1 MRILGRTLQ
10 LFGLV
15 VLPLSMVLEL
25 SKLLGRD
32 FGVSDMVIMLVAGT
46 AAFLMG
52 RIIEGYARG

>member
-10 LFGLV
+10 LFGLAI
-15 VLPLSMVLEL
+15 LPLSMVLEL

>member
-1 MRILGRTLQ
+1 MRIFGRTLQ
-10 LFGLV
+10 LLGLTI
-15 VLPLSMVLEL
+15 LPLAMVLEL

>member
-1 MRILGRTLQ
+1 M
-10 LFGLV
+10 
-15 VLPLSMVLEL
+15 PLSMVLEL

-52 RIIEGYARG
+52 RIIEGYARN

>member
-15 VLPLSMVLEL
+15 ILPLSMVLEL

>member
-1 MRILGRTLQ
+1 MRFIGRALQ
-10 LFGLV
+10 LFGLI

-32 FGVSDMVIMLVAGT
+32 FGVSDMVIMLVAGA

>member
-1 MRILGRTLQ
+1 MRFLGRSLQ

-15 VLPLSMVLEL
+15 ILPLAMVLEL

-32 FGVSDMVIMLVAGT
+32 FGVSDMVIMLVAGA
-46 AAFLMG
+46 AAFLTG